1 MPGDDP
7 NLTPGSV
14 TPALSGSTPVEAVW
28 PWLVLFGHVGGGLD
42 SFDGLENW
50 VRCDFHSLDRIAEAH
65 QQRSV
70 GDRAAGPATV
80 RRRELH
86 QAEGQAATLLPRS
99 ARPDLAPGQ
108 PVGFVMEREMRR
120 GIKGR
125 AEGHPAGHGPSRA
138 HGSPAW
144 RLNRAG
150 TATLIRTFASRES
163 QMMGRGSKP

>member
-42 SFDGLENW
+42 SFDGLKNW
-50 VRCDFHSLDRIAEAH
+50 LRCDFHSLDRIAEEH

-70 GDRAAGPATV
+70 GDLAAGPATV

-86 QAEGQAATLLPRS
+86 QAEGQAATLLSRS

-108 PVGFVMEREMRR
+108 PVGFAMEREMRR

-125 AEGHPAGHGPSRA
+125 AEGHPGEPWSQPGPWLTWVA
-138 HGSPAW
+138 HEPGRDRHPHQDF
-144 RLNRAG
+144 RL
-150 TATLIRTFASRES
+150 
-163 QMMGRGSKP
+163 